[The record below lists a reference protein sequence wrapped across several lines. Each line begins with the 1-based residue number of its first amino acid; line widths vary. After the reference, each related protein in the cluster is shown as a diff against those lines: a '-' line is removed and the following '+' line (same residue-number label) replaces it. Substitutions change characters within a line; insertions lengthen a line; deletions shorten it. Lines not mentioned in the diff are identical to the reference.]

1 MRQRIEASSTGI
13 TATSARG
20 RVRHIDAADVRQ
32 VHSFIDASGDQ
43 GLVVRKSLLRF
54 VYVPLEALR
63 DADVAAGIRHLVEHV
78 RGHAHIDSHVEQ
90 YLVGDVSPTLLAA

>member
-32 VHSFIDASGDQ
+32 VHAFIDASGDQ

-63 DADVAAGIRHLVEHV
+63 DPAVAAGIRHLVDHV
-78 RGHAHIDSHVEQ
+78 RAHARIDAHVERHLGHQ
-90 YLVGDVSPTLLAA
+90 ADDTLLAA